1 MRSCR
6 KTTLLVLK
14 DPSATLQRG
23 NENDKSGQPPVA
35 LAMTKSRYMVYSWP
49 WLQQFGF
56 YGRVHSSHSQ
66 SLLDANIFLGYQ
78 FPTWLWSKSI
88 EFELQLRIPSFLKMQ
103 NRVLA
108 DSPWMVACRQ
118 GDIDRM
124 RQHLADKSG
133 SVGDRLTCTGQTPL
147 MV

>member
-1 MRSCR
+1 
-6 KTTLLVLK
+6 
-14 DPSATLQRG
+14 
-23 NENDKSGQPPVA
+23 
-35 LAMTKSRYMVYSWP
+35 MVYSWP

-124 RQHLADKSG
+124 RQHLADNQ
-133 SVGDRLTCTGQTPL
+133 GQLETDLHRPDTFDGMRDHMAYVL
-147 MV
+147 NKC